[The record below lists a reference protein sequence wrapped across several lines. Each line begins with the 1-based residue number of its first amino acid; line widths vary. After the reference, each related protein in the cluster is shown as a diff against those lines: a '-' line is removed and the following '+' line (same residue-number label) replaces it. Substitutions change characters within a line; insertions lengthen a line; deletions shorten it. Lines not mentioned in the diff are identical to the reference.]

1 MTAVPVVPVLA
12 TIVYFLL
19 LIYFLALWARF
30 VLDLARGF
38 ARQWRPRGLTL
49 VIAEFVF
56 TITDPP
62 IRLVRRALPPLRLG
76 GIALDF
82 AWSAVMLAVIILMAV
97 VTVFRI

>member
-1 MTAVPVVPVLA
+1 MNVVPVVA
-12 TIVYFLL
+12 TVVYFLL
-19 LIYFLALWARF
+19 LLYFFALWARF
-30 VLDLARGF
+30 VLDLARSF
-38 ARQWRPRGLTL
+38 ARQWRPKGAGL

-82 AWSAVMLAVIILMAV
+82 AWSAVMLGVIILMAV
-97 VTVFRI
+97 VTVFRF